1 MAVNAPSKHYRS
13 LKKQML
19 KSSQLT
25 VPLLLTFLL
34 CPAPHAIPLKTL
46 SLDYTREL
54 TENNKTD
61 TTAGSLHYNVKAG
74 RVVVEV
80 TEPLKQIMIV
90 KNKVL
95 EIYYPV
101 EQQAFRYI
109 FQGRVPL
116 PFVESIIQSTQAEY
130 GLTAIGYSLDRHEIA
145 DDVLYTHWT
154 PPEKAKDTLGT
165 VILGMRDDRLVSTEV
180 KNTKGDTIARSRHQN
195 HSKIGIA
202 FIPMTVT
209 SKTYGAK
216 SEVLQHERIVY
227 SSPQMNAEI
236 PSPILNFTIPESV
249 KVKVVEW

>member
-1 MAVNAPSKHYRS
+1 
-13 LKKQML
+13 ML
-19 KSSQLT
+19 KTSNLT
-25 VPLLLTFLL
+25 VALLLISLL
-34 CPAPHAIPLKTL
+34 CTTLHAAPLKTL
-46 SLDYTREL
+46 SLDFTREL
-54 TENNKTD
+54 TENNT
-61 TTAGSLHYNVKAG
+61 TEHTAGALHYHVKTA

-80 TEPLKQIMIV
+80 TEPLKQIMVVEDNI
-90 KNKVL
+90 L

-101 EQQAFRYI
+101 EQQAFRFI

-116 PFVESIIQSTQAEY
+116 PFVESIIQSTQVEY
-130 GLTAIGYSLDRHEIA
+130 GLTAIGYSLDKHEIA

-154 PPEKAKDTLGT
+154 PPEKAKDKLGT

-249 KVKVVEW
+249 KVKIVEW